1 MGHEHADLKLCI
13 LTHRHGDHT
22 GGLKKLKKT
31 IKFEVMAHEF
41 DMPAIHQATGY
52 DVEHVIKGGETL
64 PDCGGIHVIH
74 TPGHTAGH
82 ISLHLPRVKTMIAG
96 DAIVSAGEHLM
107 VSPTYLS
114 SDPEAAHESVKRLI
128 AMNLDLERLLVGH
141 GDDVYFGAKDN
152 MARIFAGPRP
162 QLGKSTDENQSDK
175 RRSRRH
181 LGFIFAS
188 AAGVWR
194 RSTQENSH
202 RIQSSR
208 RVARTIYDRATI
220 RLLS

>member
-1 MGHEHADLKLCI
+1 MVSILKDIPIDGVKIIPCRIAVGHRGIVKSFLLADDDHRVILVDTGASDADADIIMDAIREMDHRHEDLKLCV

-31 IKFEVMAHEF
+31 LKFEVMAHEL
-41 DMPAIHQATGY
+41 DMAAIQKQSGY
-52 DVEHVIKGGETL
+52 DVEHIVQGGEQL

-82 ISLHLPRVKTMIAG
+82 ISLHLPRIKTMIAG

-114 SDPEAAHESVKRLI
+114 SDPEAAHASVRRLV

-141 GDDVYFGAKDN
+141 GDDVYFGAKEN
-152 MARIFAGPRP
+152 MARIFAGPR
-162 QLGKSTDENQSDK
+162 
-175 RRSRRH
+175 
-181 LGFIFAS
+181 A
-188 AAGVWR
+188 
-194 RSTQENSH
+194 
-202 RIQSSR
+202 
-208 RVARTIYDRATI
+208 
-220 RLLS
+220 